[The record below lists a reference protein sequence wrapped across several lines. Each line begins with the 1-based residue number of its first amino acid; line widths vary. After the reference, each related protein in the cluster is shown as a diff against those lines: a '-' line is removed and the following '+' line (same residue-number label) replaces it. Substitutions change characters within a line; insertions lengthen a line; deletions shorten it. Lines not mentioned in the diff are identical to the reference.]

1 MELTPEIEQL
11 FASGAE
17 SITAIELTY
26 QNGGKVI
33 GTIRKIRLSPLRIVI
48 QKSVIEK
55 RERPKH
61 KAVFDHVTR
70 MKLSFEDGTDKVFK

>member
-1 MELTPEIEQL
+1 MEITREVESL
-11 FASGAE
+11 FAAEAE
-17 SITAIELTY
+17 SIIAIELTY

-33 GTIRKIRLSPLRIVI
+33 GTIRKLRLSPLRVVI

-70 MKLSFEDGTDKVFK
+70 MKLSFKDGTDKVFK